1 VGPSEDQFLS
11 VLIGIGFSPLCVT
24 KREFCSGCNVV
35 TSSCCILGIRWDIKG
50 EALG

>member
-1 VGPSEDQFLS
+1 V
-11 VLIGIGFSPLCVT
+11 VLLALAVMGALIVALDRYAGE
-24 KREFCSGCNVV
+24 REFCSRCNVV